1 MDRPAGREKTGME
14 VSFCFVVFRLFGIGL
29 SAMILYNIKRNH
41 SNKRKARKYVKVLAS
56 CLFLLVADFVMTMV
70 LYLSDKTDTMLDL
83 VFDGIFLG
91 LIIISAVHLA
101 IYAYFFLDIEIRHR
115 NRMLKKVIED
125 AICII
130 PSIVLTVVA
139 FIDKS
144 QDLTIALLLLYLMA
158 LYIDNQNEL
167 ISLDP
172 LTRLNNRN
180 ELTGYLWYKLST
192 PMRGRICL
200 LMMDMNRFKSINDT
214 YGHVEGDQALIA
226 VASCLK
232 KACGGIPG
240 RPFIARYGGDEF
252 IVVME
257 TESDLDV
264 DHLCDYIHMTLA
276 VENHRLKK
284 PYNLSISIGWVRNEQ
299 NNRSIKKLLRR
310 ADIELYE
317 KKRQFKERER
327 TA

>member
-1 MDRPAGREKTGME
+1 ME
-14 VSFCFVVFRLFGIGL
+14 GSFYFVVFRLFGIGL
-29 SAMILYNIKRNH
+29 SSMILFNIKRNH
-41 SNKRKARKYVKVLAS
+41 SSKRKSRSYFKLLVL
-56 CLFLLVADFVMTMV
+56 CLFLLAVNLLGYFFEEASNKAIHVIGITFNGLYIALEVVTAIYMAV
-70 LYLSDKTDTMLDL
+70 YAYLYLD
-83 VFDGIFLG
+83 I
-91 LIIISAVHLA
+91 A
-101 IYAYFFLDIEIRHR
+101 IRRR
-115 NRMLKKVIED
+115 NRILKKVLED
-125 AICII
+125 GICII
-130 PSIVLTVVA
+130 PSLIFVIASYV
-139 FIDKS
+139 DKS
-144 QDLTIALLLLYLMA
+144 QTIATSLLLLYMMA
-158 LYIDNQNEL
+158 LYNDNQNEL

-192 PMRGRICL
+192 PMRGRICI

-232 KACGGIPG
+232 KACGGVPG

-257 TESDLDV
+257 TESDLDAE
-264 DHLCDYIHMTLA
+264 HLCDYIHMTLA

>member
-1 MDRPAGREKTGME
+1 ME
-14 VSFCFVVFRLFGIGL
+14 ESFCYVVFRLFGIGL
-29 SAMILYNIKRNH
+29 SAMILFNIKRNH
-41 SNKRKARKYVKVLAS
+41 SNKRKARNY
-56 CLFLLVADFVMTMV
+56 FRLLVLCLVLLVVNLIGYFFVDASGKALMAV
-70 LYLSDKTDTMLDL
+70 GVVFKGLYLALL
-83 VFDGIFLG
+83 AV
-91 LIIISAVHLA
+91 ISVYMVM
-101 IYAYFFLDIEIRHR
+101 YAYNFLDIEIRNR
-115 NRMLKKVIED
+115 NRTLRKILED
-125 AICII
+125 IICLI
-130 PSIVLTVVA
+130 PSAA
-139 FIDKS
+139 FIIIAYLDKT
-144 QDLTIALLLLYLMA
+144 QTVTIAIILLYMVA
-158 LYIDNQNEL
+158 LYNDNQNEL

-192 PMRGRICL
+192 PMRGRICV
-200 LMMDMNRFKSINDT
+200 LMMDMNRFKGINDT

-232 KACGGIPG
+232 KACGGVPG

-257 TESDLDV
+257 TESDLDAE
-264 DHLCDYIHMTLA
+264 HLCDYIHMTLA

>member
-1 MDRPAGREKTGME
+1 ME
-14 VSFCFVVFRLFGIGL
+14 VSFCYVVFHLFGIGL

-41 SNKRKARKYVKVLAS
+41 SNKRKARKYVKVLAL
-56 CLFLLVADFVMTMV
+56 CLSLLTADLIRYLVLSFTDNESSVMNRIFYGI
-70 LYLSDKTDTMLDL
+70 YLVTL
-83 VFDGIFLG
+83 VI
-91 LIIISAVHLA
+91 AVSYMA
-101 IYAYFFLDIEIRHR
+101 VYAYFYLDIEIRHR
-115 NRMLKKVIED
+115 NRMLKKTIED
-125 AICII
+125 AICIM
-130 PSIVLTVVA
+130 PSVFLVAVA
-139 FIDKS
+139 FVDKT
-144 QDLTIALLLLYLMA
+144 QIITIALVLLYLMA
-158 LYIDNQNEL
+158 LYIDNKNEL

-264 DHLCDYIHMTLA
+264 EHLCDYIHMTLA

-327 TA
+327 SA

>member
-1 MDRPAGREKTGME
+1 
-14 VSFCFVVFRLFGIGL
+14 
-29 SAMILYNIKRNH
+29 MILFNIKRNH
-41 SNKRKARKYVKVLAS
+41 SSKRKSRSYFKLLVL
-56 CLFLLVADFVMTMV
+56 CLFLLAVNLLGYFFEEASNKAIHAIGLTFNGLYIALEVVTAIYMAV
-70 LYLSDKTDTMLDL
+70 YAYLYL
-83 VFDGIFLG
+83 
-91 LIIISAVHLA
+91 
-101 IYAYFFLDIEIRHR
+101 DIVIRRR
-115 NRMLKKVIED
+115 NRILKKVLED
-125 AICII
+125 GICII
-130 PSIVLTVVA
+130 PSLIFVIASYV
-139 FIDKS
+139 DKS
-144 QDLTIALLLLYLMA
+144 QTIAMSLLLLYMMA
-158 LYIDNQNEL
+158 LYNDNQNEL

-192 PMRGRICL
+192 PMRGRICI

-232 KACGGIPG
+232 KACGGVPG

-257 TESDLDV
+257 TESDLDAE
-264 DHLCDYIHMTLA
+264 HLCDYIHMTLA

>member
-1 MDRPAGREKTGME
+1 ME
-14 VSFCFVVFRLFGIGL
+14 MSFCYVVFRLFGIGL
-29 SAMILYNIKRNH
+29 SAMILFNIKRNRT
-41 SNKRKARKYVKVLAS
+41 SKRKSRSFFRILVLCHS
-56 CLFLLVADFVMTMV
+56 LLGINLIEYFCKDTGNKAMDVIDIV
-70 LYLSDKTDTMLDL
+70 LY
-83 VFDGIFLG
+83 G
-91 LIIISAVHLA
+91 LYLILIGVIVVSIG
-101 IYAYFFLDIEIRHR
+101 IYAYTFLDFEVRHR
-115 NRMLKKVIED
+115 NRALKKAFEDVISL
-125 AICII
+125 I
-130 PSIVLTVVA
+130 PSLLIVLVT
-139 FIDKS
+139 FLDKS
-144 QDLTIALLLLYLMA
+144 QNVTVAVILLLMMA
-158 LYIDNQNEL
+158 FYIDNQNEL

-180 ELTGYLWYKLST
+180 ELTSYLWYKLST

-226 VASCLK
+226 VATCLK

-257 TESDLDV
+257 TESDLDAE
-264 DHLCDYIHMTLA
+264 HLCDYIHMTLA

-299 NNRSIKKLLRR
+299 NNRSMKKLLRR

-327 TA
+327 SA

>member
-1 MDRPAGREKTGME
+1 MNRIFYGIYLVTLVIA
-14 VSFCFVVFRLFGIGL
+14 VSY
-29 SAMILYNIKRNH
+29 M
-41 SNKRKARKYVKVLAS
+41 
-56 CLFLLVADFVMTMV
+56 
-70 LYLSDKTDTMLDL
+70 
-83 VFDGIFLG
+83 
-91 LIIISAVHLA
+91 AV
-101 IYAYFFLDIEIRHR
+101 YAYFYLDIEIRHR
-115 NRMLKKVIED
+115 NRMLKKTIED
-125 AICII
+125 AICIM
-130 PSIVLTVVA
+130 PSVFLVAVA
-139 FIDKS
+139 FVDKT
-144 QDLTIALLLLYLMA
+144 QIITIALVLLYLMA

-264 DHLCDYIHMTLA
+264 EHLCDYIHMTLA

>member
-1 MDRPAGREKTGME
+1 ME
-14 VSFCFVVFRLFGIGL
+14 GSFYFVVFRLFGIGL
-29 SAMILYNIKRNH
+29 SSMILFNIKRNH
-41 SNKRKARKYVKVLAS
+41 SSKRKSRSYFKLLVL
-56 CLFLLVADFVMTMV
+56 CLFLLAVNLFGYFFEEASNKAIHVIGLTFNGLYIALEVVTAIYMAV
-70 LYLSDKTDTMLDL
+70 YAYLYL
-83 VFDGIFLG
+83 
-91 LIIISAVHLA
+91 
-101 IYAYFFLDIEIRHR
+101 DIVIRRR
-115 NRMLKKVIED
+115 NRILKKVLED
-125 AICII
+125 GICII
-130 PSIVLTVVA
+130 PSLIFVIASYV
-139 FIDKS
+139 DKS
-144 QDLTIALLLLYLMA
+144 QTITMSLLLLYMMA
-158 LYIDNQNEL
+158 LYNDNQNEL

-192 PMRGRICL
+192 PMRGRICI

-232 KACGGIPG
+232 KACGGVPG

-257 TESDLDV
+257 TESDLDAE
-264 DHLCDYIHMTLA
+264 HLCDYIHMTLA

>member
-1 MDRPAGREKTGME
+1 ME
-14 VSFCFVVFRLFGIGL
+14 ENYYYVIFRLFGIGL
-29 SAMILYNIKRNH
+29 SAMILANIKRNH
-41 SNKRKARKYVKVLAS
+41 SNKRKARNYLKILIL
-56 CLFLLVADFVMTMV
+56 CLFLLGTDLIGHFFEDADKAFFRILDKVFSG
-70 LYLSDKTDTMLDL
+70 LYIV
-83 VFDGIFLG
+83 VF
-91 LIIISAVHLA
+91 AVIA
-101 IYAYFFLDIEIRHR
+101 VYMIVYAYSFLDIEIHLR
-115 NRMLKKVIED
+115 NRTLKKILED
-125 AICII
+125 GICLI
-130 PSIVLTVVA
+130 PSTALTIIA
-139 FIDKS
+139 YIDKT
-144 QDLTIALLLLYLMA
+144 QTLTIATLLLYMVA
-158 LYIDNQNEL
+158 LYNDNQNEL

-192 PMRGRICL
+192 PMRGRICI

-232 KACGGIPG
+232 KACGGVPG

-257 TESDLDV
+257 TESDLDAE
-264 DHLCDYIHMTLA
+264 HLCDYIHMTLA

>member
-1 MDRPAGREKTGME
+1 
-14 VSFCFVVFRLFGIGL
+14 
-29 SAMILYNIKRNH
+29 MILYNIKRNH
-41 SNKRKARKYVKVLAS
+41 SNKRKARKYVKVLAL
-56 CLFLLVADFVMTMV
+56 CLSLLTADLIRYLV
-70 LYLSDKTDTMLDL
+70 LSFTDNEGSVINRIFYGIYLVTL
-83 VFDGIFLG
+83 VITV
-91 LIIISAVHLA
+91 SYMAV
-101 IYAYFFLDIEIRHR
+101 YAYFYLDIEIRHR
-115 NRMLKKVIED
+115 NRMLKKTIED
-125 AICII
+125 AICIM
-130 PSIVLTVVA
+130 PSIFLVAVA
-139 FIDKS
+139 FVDKT
-144 QDLTIALLLLYLMA
+144 QIITMALVLLYLMA

-264 DHLCDYIHMTLA
+264 EHLCDYIHMTLA

-299 NNRSIKKLLRR
+299 NSRSIKKLLRR

>member
-1 MDRPAGREKTGME
+1 ME
-14 VSFCFVVFRLFGIGL
+14 GSFYFVVFRLFGIGL
-29 SAMILYNIKRNH
+29 SSMILFNIKRNH
-41 SNKRKARKYVKVLAS
+41 SSKRKSRSYFKLLVL
-56 CLFLLVADFVMTMV
+56 CLFLLAVNLLGYFFEEASNKAMHVIGLTFNG
-70 LYLSDKTDTMLDL
+70 LYIALEVVT
-83 VFDGIFLG
+83 
-91 LIIISAVHLA
+91 A
-101 IYAYFFLDIEIRHR
+101 IYMAVYAYLYIDIVIRRR
-115 NRMLKKVIED
+115 NRILKKILED
-125 AICII
+125 GICII
-130 PSIVLTVVA
+130 PSLIFVIASYV
-139 FIDKS
+139 DKS
-144 QDLTIALLLLYLMA
+144 QTIAMSLLLLYMMA
-158 LYIDNQNEL
+158 LYNDNQNEL

-192 PMRGRICL
+192 PMRGRICI

-226 VASCLK
+226 VASCLR
-232 KACGGIPG
+232 KACGGVPG

-257 TESDLDV
+257 TESDLDAE
-264 DHLCDYIHMTLA
+264 HLCDYIHMTLA

>member
-1 MDRPAGREKTGME
+1 ME
-14 VSFCFVVFRLFGIGL
+14 VSFCYVVFHLFGIGL

-41 SNKRKARKYVKVLAS
+41 SNKRKARKYVKVLAL
-56 CLFLLVADFVMTMV
+56 CLSLLTADLIRYLVLSFTDNEGSVMNRI
-70 LYLSDKTDTMLDL
+70 LYGIYL
-83 VFDGIFLG
+83 VTLVITV
-91 LIIISAVHLA
+91 SYMAV
-101 IYAYFFLDIEIRHR
+101 YAYFYLDIEIRHR
-115 NRMLKKVIED
+115 NRMLKKTIED
-125 AICII
+125 AICIM
-130 PSIVLTVVA
+130 PSFFLVAVA
-139 FIDKS
+139 FVDKT
-144 QDLTIALLLLYLMA
+144 QIITIALVLLYLMA

-264 DHLCDYIHMTLA
+264 EHLCDYIHMTLA

>member
-1 MDRPAGREKTGME
+1 ME
-14 VSFCFVVFRLFGIGL
+14 VSFCYVVFHLFGIGL

-41 SNKRKARKYVKVLAS
+41 SNKRKARKYVKVLAL
-56 CLFLLVADFVMTMV
+56 CLSLLTADLIRYLVLSFTDNESSVMNRIFYGI
-70 LYLSDKTDTMLDL
+70 YLVTL
-83 VFDGIFLG
+83 VI
-91 LIIISAVHLA
+91 AVSYMA
-101 IYAYFFLDIEIRHR
+101 VYAYFYLDIEIRHR
-115 NRMLKKVIED
+115 NRMLKKTIED
-125 AICII
+125 AICIM
-130 PSIVLTVVA
+130 PSVFLVAVA
-139 FIDKS
+139 FVDKT
-144 QDLTIALLLLYLMA
+144 QIITIALVLLYLMA

-264 DHLCDYIHMTLA
+264 EHLCDYIHMTLA

-327 TA
+327 SA

>member
-1 MDRPAGREKTGME
+1 ME
-14 VSFCFVVFRLFGIGL
+14 GSFYFVVFRLFGIGL
-29 SAMILYNIKRNH
+29 SSMILFNIKRNH
-41 SNKRKARKYVKVLAS
+41 SSKRKSRSYFKLLVL
-56 CLFLLVADFVMTMV
+56 CLFLLAVNLFGYFFQEASNKAVHVIGLTFNGLYIAIEAVTAIYMAV
-70 LYLSDKTDTMLDL
+70 YAYLYL
-83 VFDGIFLG
+83 
-91 LIIISAVHLA
+91 
-101 IYAYFFLDIEIRHR
+101 DIVIRRR
-115 NRMLKKVIED
+115 NRILKKVLED
-125 AICII
+125 GICII
-130 PSIVLTVVA
+130 PSLIFVIASYV
-139 FIDKS
+139 DRS
-144 QDLTIALLLLYLMA
+144 QTIATSLLLLYMMA
-158 LYIDNQNEL
+158 LYNDNQNEL

-232 KACGGIPG
+232 KACGGVPG

-257 TESDLDV
+257 TESDLDAE
-264 DHLCDYIHMTLA
+264 HLCDYIHMTLA

>member
-1 MDRPAGREKTGME
+1 MLSLCLPLIGINIACFFLENSNGNISKTFGAA
-14 VSFCFVVFRLFGIGL
+14 FNILFWL
-29 SAMILYNIKRNH
+29 
-41 SNKRKARKYVKVLAS
+41 
-56 CLFLLVADFVMTMV
+56 CLILVAIYM
-70 LYLSDKTDTMLDL
+70 
-83 VFDGIFLG
+83 
-91 LIIISAVHLA
+91 AV
-101 IYAYFFLDIEIRHR
+101 YAYNFLNIEIRHR
-115 NRMLKKVIED
+115 NRLLRKILED
-125 AICII
+125 VTCVI
-130 PSIVLTVVA
+130 PSIIICVIA
-139 FIDKS
+139 YIDKS
-144 QDLTIALLLLYLMA
+144 RTVALAVLLLYMMA
-158 LYIDNQNEL
+158 LYNDNQNEL

-192 PMRGRICL
+192 PMRGRVCI
-200 LMMDMNRFKSINDT
+200 LMMDMNRFKQINDT

-226 VASCLK
+226 VASCLR
-232 KACGGIPG
+232 KACGGAPG

-257 TESDLDV
+257 TESDLDAE
-264 DHLCDYIHMTLA
+264 HLCDYIHMTLA
-276 VENHRLKK
+276 VENHKLNK

>member
-1 MDRPAGREKTGME
+1 ME
-14 VSFCFVVFRLFGIGL
+14 GSFYFVVFRLFGIGL
-29 SAMILYNIKRNH
+29 SSMILFNIKRNH
-41 SNKRKARKYVKVLAS
+41 SSKRKSRSYFKLLVL
-56 CLFLLVADFVMTMV
+56 CLFLLAVNLLGYFFEEASNKVMHVIGLTFNGLYIALEVVTAIYMAV
-70 LYLSDKTDTMLDL
+70 YAYLYL
-83 VFDGIFLG
+83 
-91 LIIISAVHLA
+91 
-101 IYAYFFLDIEIRHR
+101 DIVIRRR
-115 NRMLKKVIED
+115 NRILKKVLED
-125 AICII
+125 GICII
-130 PSIVLTVVA
+130 PSLIFVIASYV
-139 FIDKS
+139 DKS
-144 QDLTIALLLLYLMA
+144 QTIAMSLLLLYMMA
-158 LYIDNQNEL
+158 LYNDNQNEL

-192 PMRGRICL
+192 PMRGRICI

-232 KACGGIPG
+232 KACGGVPG

-257 TESDLDV
+257 TESDLDAE
-264 DHLCDYIHMTLA
+264 HLCDYIHMTLA